1 MDEKEQSVEIG
12 TDKSEE
18 TLLTQW
24 QTCVEMV
31 NAVSQRRDAMNNL
44 FVTLNLAIV
53 AAASFIWDAKTIMLL
68 VSGIIV
74 CVVWIFFIRNFR
86 ELNRAKF
93 EVINKLEQS
102 LPVSAFSDEWQ
113 SLKKSK
119 KYIEGTKLEKVLP
132 YAFCVLYVVIF
143 ILITLQRCNQP
154 SISQP

>member
-12 TDKSEE
+12 ADKSEE

-24 QTCVEMV
+24 QTCVEMA